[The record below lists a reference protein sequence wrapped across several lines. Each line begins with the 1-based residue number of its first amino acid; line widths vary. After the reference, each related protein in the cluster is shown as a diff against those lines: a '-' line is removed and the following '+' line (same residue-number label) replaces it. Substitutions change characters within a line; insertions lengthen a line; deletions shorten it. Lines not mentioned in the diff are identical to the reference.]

1 MPAAEVVALLSIFIG
16 LPWVVFSGIA
26 KVKAA
31 GSRSSGKGG
40 SGIRKSELEAL
51 IAVSVEEATAPLLR
65 RVEVLEAILG
75 DENEALDRIDPAV
88 LTGVIDPSAEADD
101 WADAPRR
108 ARA

>member
-1 MPAAEVVALLSIFIG
+1 MLSIFIG

-26 KVKAA
+26 KVKTA

-65 RVEVLEAILG
+65 RVEVLVPRQEVL
-75 DENEALDRIDPAV
+75 RPA
-88 LTGVIDPSAEADD
+88 GF
-101 WADAPRR
+101 APKKL
-108 ARA
+108 